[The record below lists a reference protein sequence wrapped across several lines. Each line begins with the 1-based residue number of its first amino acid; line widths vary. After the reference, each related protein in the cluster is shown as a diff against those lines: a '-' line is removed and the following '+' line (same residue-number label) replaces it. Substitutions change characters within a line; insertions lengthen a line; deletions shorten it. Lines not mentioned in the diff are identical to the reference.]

1 MIDILFFLGLAIYF
15 FIRYRSV
22 LGTPPEDVPPQ
33 KPFSFSEEG
42 TVITLRPDEV
52 TSSDPSSASG
62 GTSLAHILKS
72 MSQIDPSFSEKG
84 FLSGAKEAFKMIVTA
99 FAAGD
104 KVTLEP
110 LLAPDVLK
118 TFAKTIDQRKKN
130 KEVVHFTLHRI
141 RDAMVHQATLE
152 GSRATIDVIFD
163 TDQAEF
169 VKDAEGNVIDG
180 DEDHIIEVR
189 DIWAFSRDLKD
200 PNPNWSLVAVRA
212 GHS

>member
-1 MIDILFFLGLAIYF
+1 
-15 FIRYRSV
+15 
-22 LGTPPEDVPPQ
+22 
-33 KPFSFSEEG
+33 
-42 TVITLRPDEV
+42 
-52 TSSDPSSASG
+52 
-62 GTSLAHILKS
+62 
-72 MSQIDPSFSEKG
+72 
-84 FLSGAKEAFKMIVTA
+84 MIVTA

-104 KVTLEP
+104 KAALEP

-141 RDAMVHQATLE
+141 RDAMVHHATLE
-152 GSRATIDVIFD
+152 GSQATIDVIFD

-180 DEDHIIEVR
+180 DADHIIEVR
-189 DIWAFSRDLKD
+189 DIWAFTRDLKA